1 MGSGLWA
8 LGLGSGVWDHVE
20 VHKTQANK
28 QAFHGKQHS
37 EGERVEAEGLDSS
50 FTYNGLE
57 GLLKLQFQVSYS
69 NSKIW

>member
-1 MGSGLWA
+1 VASESGWELELGYGIWDLGSGHWA

-50 FTYNGLE
+50 FTRH
-57 GLLKLQFQVSYS
+57 
-69 NSKIW
+69 